1 MTTTWVVVANS
12 SQARIFTLSAR
23 NDALKEIKQFDHP
36 PSRAHQRD
44 LTTDRPGRTFNSMD
58 PGRHA
63 MTASVNPK
71 EHETQIFAGL
81 LADELEAARTHGTC
95 ERLILVCSPAF
106 LGVLRKTLSTPSSRL
121 VALALDKDLVQE
133 KPDAI
138 LKQLSS
144 LVEA

>member
-12 SQARIFTLSAR
+12 SQARIFTYSER
-23 NDALKEIKQFDHP
+23 NGALKDLKQLDHP

-63 MTASVNPK
+63 MTPSINPK
-71 EHETQIFAGL
+71 EHETQKFAGL
-81 LADELEAARTHGTC
+81 LADELEAARTRGLC
-95 ERLILVCSPAF
+95 ERVFLICSPAF
-106 LGVLRKTLSTPSSRL
+106 LGVLRKTLTTP
-121 VALALDKDLVQE
+121 ALRMIVHTLDKDLVQE

-138 LKQLSS
+138 LKHLTSS
-144 LVEA
+144 ATA